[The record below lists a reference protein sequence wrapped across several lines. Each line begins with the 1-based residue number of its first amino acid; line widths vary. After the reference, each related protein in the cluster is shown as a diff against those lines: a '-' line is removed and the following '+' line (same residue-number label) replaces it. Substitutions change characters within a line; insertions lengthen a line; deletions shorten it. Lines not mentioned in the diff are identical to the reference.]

1 MRNVELRKWMF
12 QDISKDYLQSVE
24 VHRSGCFQV
33 AFNALDEIRIVLEER
48 GIMT

>member
-12 QDISKDYLQSVE
+12 QDTYLQSVKI
-24 VHRSGCFQV
+24 HRSGCFQV
-33 AFNALDEIRIVLEER
+33 AFNALDETRIVLEER